1 MLSKERER
9 ERMSF
14 LGVLW
19 AMKQVPVAPANI
31 LFLTGFNH
39 LLSWP
44 NHHGKTSE
52 RCPLALTRVP
62 HSGWLGHASSKH
74 MVDVL
79 LLVWGTALCTERVK
93 PPKAHCPHQRE
104 TGTTVKSA
112 APRSWAGAVVPCD
125 YRAQD
130 EEESHVEALGCLLPP
145 SLQSNMWV
153 TPAQMKSHRR
163 YPIGNIIL
171 TGTEL
176 RGRVLERCLFSDE
189 KKVRGAFVDIFGYPV
204 LLLML
209 NGMRTWEKYTRKWEL
224 QRFNLNYQGDAGM
237 SW

>member
-1 MLSKERER
+1 
-9 ERMSF
+9 MSF

-31 LFLTGFNH
+31 SLFLTGFNH

-44 NHHGKTSE
+44 NHHGKTSWE
-52 RCPLALTRVP
+52 VPISLSQSDSSTLGLTG
-62 HSGWLGHASSKH
+62 SASSRH

-104 TGTTVKSA
+104 TGATVKSA
-112 APRSWAGAVVPCD
+112 APRSWAGALVPRD

-130 EEESHVEALGCLLPP
+130 EEESRVEALDSLLPS

-153 TPAQMKSHRR
+153 TPVQMKSHRR

-171 TGTEL
+171 TDTEL
-176 RGRVLERCLFSDE
+176 RGRVLERCLFSDV
-189 KKVRGAFVDIFGYPV
+189 KKSKGSFCWHFWISSTTTNA
-204 LLLML
+204 
-209 NGMRTWEKYTRKWEL
+209 
-224 QRFNLNYQGDAGM
+224 
-237 SW
+237 